1 MSLALFDLDHTLL
14 DGDSNT
20 LWLDYLVR
28 HGHLPGEVQLQQA
41 DYMARYAAQELD
53 IADYLGFHLQLLST
67 RPVTEWL
74 AARADFVATE
84 ISPRISPAARDAVAA
99 HRANDD
105 RLAIITATNSFLSA
119 AIGELFHVPV
129 IAPHAEV
136 RDGYLSG
143 QIEGEL
149 CFREKKLTCL
159 NAWLESEGLGNEG
172 LGDCYFYSDSAN
184 DLPLLEAVTCPV
196 AVNPDESLAAL
207 AQQRGW
213 SILQWRCARLAGI
226 ARKVT

>member
-28 HGHLPGEVQLQQA
+28 HGHLPGDVQRQQA

-53 IADYLGFHLQLLST
+53 IADYLGFHLRLLSA

-74 AARADFVATE
+74 AVRADFVATE
-84 ISPRISPAARDAVAA
+84 IIPRISPAARDAVAT

-119 AIGELFHVPV
+119 AIGELFHVSV
-129 IAPHAEV
+129 IAPRAEI
-136 RDGYLSG
+136 RDGHLSG
-143 QIEGEL
+143 KIKGDL

-159 NAWLESEGLGNEG
+159 NAWLEREGLDKEG
-172 LGDCYFYSDSAN
+172 IADCYFYSDSAN
-184 DLPLLEAVTCPV
+184 DLPLLESVTYPV
-196 AVNPDESLAAL
+196 AVNPDESLEVR

-213 SILQWRCARLAGI
+213 PILQWRCTRFADI
-226 ARKVT
+226 AK